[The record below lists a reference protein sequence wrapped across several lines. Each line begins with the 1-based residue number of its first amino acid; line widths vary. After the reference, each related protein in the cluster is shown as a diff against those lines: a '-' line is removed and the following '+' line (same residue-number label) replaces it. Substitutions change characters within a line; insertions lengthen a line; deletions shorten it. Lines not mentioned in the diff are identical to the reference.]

1 MYHKTVKPKAMAA
14 KGFRRS
20 LVAVVAVMALIAVQV
35 ILFLAV
41 GKERQLFAFHVCAHM
56 GY

>member
-1 MYHKTVKPKAMAA
+1 MAA